1 MNGERRRDA
10 KARQVFGLDAPSPDG
25 LQEPRRSKGRDVPRI
40 FRPVKTDSH
49 MALGSE
55 MVNLIRP
62 QIMNELG
69 QLAGVGEITE
79 IEKQPYS
86 RDV

>member
-1 MNGERRRDA
+1 
-10 KARQVFGLDAPSPDG
+10 
-25 LQEPRRSKGRDVPRI
+25 
-40 FRPVKTDSH
+40 